1 MGGVRG
7 NLLQE
12 RYRLLTVVGR
22 GGMGTVWRAHDEV
35 LDRDV
40 AVKEVTLPG
49 QLRVGER
56 VLLYHRV
63 LTEAR
68 ATAMLDHPGVITVHD
83 IVEQDGRPWIVMELV
98 HGSSLQ
104 RLIDQDGPLPPHR
117 AAAIGREVLSVLV
130 AAHAAGLLHRDV
142 KPSNVL
148 LAVDGRVV
156 LTDFGLAVHR
166 GEVGARVPLEGSPA
180 YVSPEQASSQP
191 VTEASDLWSLGA
203 MLYAAVEGRPP
214 FARGG
219 ALASLMAVLLDPYEP
234 PRHAGGL
241 RVVIDGLLRKDPA
254 ERLTADQ
261 TARLLARLEARE
273 RTGRARML
281 PRIGALTTVSVL
293 IAAVAAGGTWSSR
306 WTSVGSSDTVRLR
319 EMVVAAGLAGYREAA
334 GYSVGIPLGW
344 RRTVRTDGI
353 YWSDPSMRRYIR
365 IAPAAGDPLEGL
377 LAAAR
382 HSRDA
387 RYRTVRLE
395 ATGAPPG
402 GGAEWEYTAPGTHAL
417 RSRLAGYD
425 LLFVAPEDRWTPSV
439 RVLDDILRTFRG

>member
-1 MGGVRG
+1 
-7 NLLQE
+7 
-12 RYRLLTVVGR
+12 
-22 GGMGTVWRAHDEV
+22 MGTVWRAHDEV

-40 AVKEVTLPG
+40 AVKEVSLPG

-63 LTEAR
+63 LSEAR

-104 RLIDQDGPLPPHR
+104 RLIDQGGRLPPQR
-117 AAAIGREVLSVLV
+117 AAAIGRQVLSVLV
-130 AAHAAGLLHRDV
+130 AAHAVGLLHRDV

-166 GEVGARVPLEGSPA
+166 NDVGSRAPLEGSPA
-180 YVSPEQASSQP
+180 YVSPEQASSKP
-191 VTEASDLWSLGA
+191 ITEASDLWSLGA

-214 FARGG
+214 YARGD

-234 PRHAGGL
+234 PEHAGGL

-261 TARLLARLEARE
+261 TARLFDRLETGE
-273 RTGRARML
+273 RTGPARML
-281 PRIGALTTVSVL
+281 PRIGALATVSVL
-293 IAAVAAGGTWSSR
+293 AALVAAGGTWSSR
-306 WTSVGSSDTVRLR
+306 WTAVGSSDTVRLR
-319 EMVVAAGLAGYREAA
+319 EAVAAAGMAGYREAA

-344 RRTVRTDGI
+344 RRTVRADGI
-353 YWSDPSMRRYIR
+353 YWSDPRMNRYVR
-365 IAPAAGDPLEGL
+365 IAPTAGDPLGDL
-377 LAAAR
+377 RAAEQR
-382 HSRDA
+382 SRYA
-387 RYRTVRLE
+387 HYRTIRLE
-395 ATGAPPG
+395 AADRPAGT
-402 GGAEWEYTAPGTHAL
+402 GAEWEYTWLGTHAL
-417 RSRLAGYD
+417 QSRVGDYD

-439 RVLDDILRTFRG
+439 RMFDDILTTFRG